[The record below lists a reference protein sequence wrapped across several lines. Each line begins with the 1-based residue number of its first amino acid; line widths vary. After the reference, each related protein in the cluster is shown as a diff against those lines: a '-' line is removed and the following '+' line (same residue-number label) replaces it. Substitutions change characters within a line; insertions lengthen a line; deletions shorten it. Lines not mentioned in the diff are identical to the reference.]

1 MHSTTRL
8 QGIHTTAHEGVNAV
22 VVVVVVV
29 HLKRLRMVPRCAKAG
44 CGRRTS
50 SS

>member
-8 QGIHTTAHEGVNAV
+8 QGIHTTAHEGVN